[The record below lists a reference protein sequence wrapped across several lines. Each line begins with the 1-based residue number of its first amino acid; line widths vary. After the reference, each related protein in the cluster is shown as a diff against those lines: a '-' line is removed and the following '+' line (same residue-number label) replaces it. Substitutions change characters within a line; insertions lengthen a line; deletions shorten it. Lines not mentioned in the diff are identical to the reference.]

1 MFQVLPF
8 ISVTFP
14 PDSFTSNTPDDT
26 SHRFKFLSQKE
37 RILFQGPDTRKF
49 YLDSENRNRSMAEKY
64 HKLGLTEYEAM
75 EVFKKL

>member
-1 MFQVLPF
+1 MAVPLSPDQVLKKRNV
-8 ISVTFP
+8 I
-14 PDSFTSNTPDDT
+14 
-26 SHRFKFLSQKE
+26 FKFLSQKE